1 MINTCAMS
9 ALQNFPEFLGMFLYP
24 FPWRCVPGQALPGS
38 RLEMHCL
45 RLHQPHFCIWTKFP
59 ANDVLRSTDW
69 NHLSF
74 IGVIGDSIG
83 VCWVKK
89 HGSDHFFFKTTLF
102 DSNQVSKFNF
112 SLKEEKKKEFF
123 FFFSPFSRGGLW
135 GNCYS
140 NCLPKSR
147 YLLLTLQNSVDCR
160 VAPA

>member
-9 ALQNFPEFLGMFLYP
+9 ALQNFPEFLGIFLYP

-112 SLKEEKKKEFF
+112 SLKEEKKKSFF
-123 FFFSPFSRGGLW
+123 FFHPSPGVDFEAIAIQTVSPNQDICCSPSRIAWTAG
-135 GNCYS
+135 
-140 NCLPKSR
+140 
-147 YLLLTLQNSVDCR
+147 
-160 VAPA
+160 